1 MRALECHSE
10 THALFLNQMKSF
22 ENQDHYSEIRR
33 LTLIGSVLDL
43 LLGFTKVLV
52 GYIGNSQAL
61 IADGIHSLSDL
72 ITDVLVLIAT
82 KHSAQEADEGHPY
95 GHARIQTLVS
105 LVLAG
110 SLSIIAIAIAWDAAI
125 RILSPESLPQPGFW
139 PLVVAAISVVS
150 KEGYFRYIVRHP
162 SAAASRMLYANAWH
176 SRSDALS
183 SLAVIVGVGG
193 VLAGF
198 PWTDAFAAIVVSGLL
213 LIVAYRIGREGAE
226 ELIDSAAS
234 PILNAN
240 MRKTILSIEGV
251 RDAHELRTRRMADKV
266 LADVHI
272 RVDPLIS
279 VSEGHRIGDEVMDAL
294 KARFP
299 EVGDVIVHIDPED
312 DIADDDY
319 SKLPLR
325 SAIEAEINTS
335 LQNLRQNFDSQFSLQ
350 PNNIVV
356 HYLDEGCQVEI
367 WMSMPDEATAR
378 DCSLVS
384 RRIRE
389 ELMPIGNIVSASV
402 LFSSN

>member
-1 MRALECHSE
+1 
-10 THALFLNQMKSF
+10 MKPF
-22 ENQDHYSEIRR
+22 ENPNHYSEIHR
-33 LTLIGSVLDL
+33 LTLIGGVLDL
-43 LLGFTKVLV
+43 FLGFFKVLV

-72 ITDVLVLIAT
+72 VTDVLVLVAT
-82 KHSAQEADEGHPY
+82 KQSAQAADEGHPY
-95 GHARIQTLVS
+95 GHDRIQTLVS
-105 LVLAG
+105 LALAG
-110 SLSIIAIAIAWDAAI
+110 SLGIIATVIAWDAVT
-125 RILSPESLPQPGFW
+125 RILSPESLLQPGFW
-139 PLVVAAISVVS
+139 PLAVAAISVVS
-150 KEGYFRYIVRHP
+150 KEGYFQYVVRHP

-198 PWTDAFAAIVVSGLL
+198 AWADSFAAIVVAGLL
-213 LIVAYRIGREGAE
+213 LVVAYRVGREGAE

-251 RDAHELRTRRMADKV
+251 RDSHELRTRRMADKV

-279 VSEGHRIGDEVMDAL
+279 VSEGHRIGDEVMDTL
-294 KARFP
+294 KVRFP

-312 DIADDDY
+312 DITDEAY
-319 SKLPLR
+319 SKLPMR
-325 SAIEAEINTS
+325 SVIEAEINTS
-335 LQNLRQNFDSQFSLQ
+335 LQNLRDSFDTRFSLQ
-350 PNNIVV
+350 PQNIVV
-356 HYLDEGCQVEI
+356 HYLEDGCQVEI
-367 WMSMPDEATAR
+367 WMNMPDEATTR

-384 RRIRE
+384 SRIKD
-389 ELMPIGNIVSASV
+389 ELMRIGNIVSASV